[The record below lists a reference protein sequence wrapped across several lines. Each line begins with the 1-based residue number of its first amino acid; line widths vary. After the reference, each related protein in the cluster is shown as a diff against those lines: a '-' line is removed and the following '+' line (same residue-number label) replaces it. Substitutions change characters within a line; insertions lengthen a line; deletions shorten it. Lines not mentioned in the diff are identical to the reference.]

1 MKCQLKSLI
10 LAVALG
16 AATAAHATGIPA
28 DDGAVDY
35 YLKQAQTMAD
45 QVQAQARGL
54 TVAQTQTLP
63 ANRGA
68 LPSNYAD
75 AGRANAAVSVDTNQQ
90 ILGTLIGIDSTLKQL
105 LELERLKASAAVH

>member
-16 AATAAHATGIPA
+16 AAPAAHATGIPA

-35 YLKQAQTMAD
+35 YVKQAQTMAD
-45 QVQAQARGL
+45 QLQTQERGL
-54 TVAQTQTLP
+54 TAAQTQTLP
-63 ANRGA
+63 ANLGA
-68 LPSNYAD
+68 LPSNYAG
-75 AGRANAAVSVDTNQQ
+75 AGKASAAVSVDTNQQ

-105 LELERLKASAAVH
+105 LELERMKTSAVVH